1 MNFLTTYFFNLT
13 LLNYLF
19 NFLDNLNNG
28 IILQSA
34 YSNLQQDLSFIRFP
48 GDINFS
54 YFIYSIP
61 IALLVSLVYKKFIA
75 FNFEFDELEVII
87 NKFLKLT
94 LVNTAVLTSA
104 IYFLRLYELLS
115 RIYVLIFLILF
126 PIVMI
131 IFESILQT
139 NKIQKLQ
146 TKFNLINIG
155 LLSIFIAINSS
166 LYNYSIDNII
176 NSNKIQQD
184 KIIESQDTIKSLN
197 FKDENVLNLDECNEW
212 VGSGS
217 YTGCISVLEVTSNQ
231 FDMQITN
238 LVTFEGSIYFIL
250 KDGLIYKQKSKG
262 SDLELFL
269 NISDKVYTEFPG
281 LSQGLYSLA
290 FNPNGKEF
298 LVSYSN
304 DDIALVFEKYYIGE
318 NNLPKSDA
326 SNELL
331 RISNNVKFH
340 FGGSIIWSEYF
351 DGYLVGIGDM
361 RENIMPLVHS
371 DSINTTSFKGKVI
384 LLDSE
389 KTLSVPLINEHGLYE
404 SIDKIVAYGLR
415 NPWQLTEYNERLFIT
430 DVGSQ
435 FIEELNEIKYK
446 EVSKENNIN
455 ATSFGWPILM
465 GDKLS
470 YSFNER
476 NKDALTKLDG
486 NISDLYIWGS
496 NEYEKADNY
505 IINNSKAPLLQY
517 DHYVDDD
524 TIRAAIIGGGIIKDK
539 DSKYNNLYFFTDY
552 VENELYGV
560 DIDTKNL
567 FIFPLPQIGNPTSLK
582 ISPFEK
588 DSILVGFTNGTLLE
602 IKLP

>member
-1 MNFLTTYFFNLT
+1 MKLLTYFFFNLT

-19 NFLDNLNNG
+19 NILDNSNNG

-34 YSNLQQDLSFIRFP
+34 YLNLQQDLSFIRFP
-48 GDINFS
+48 VDVNFS

-61 IALLVSLVYKKFIA
+61 IALLVSVVYLKFIA
-75 FNFEFDELEVII
+75 FNFKYDELEVVM

-104 IYFLRLYELLS
+104 IYFFRLYELLS
-115 RIYVLIFLILF
+115 RIYVLIFLIVY
-126 PIVMI
+126 PILMI

-146 TKFNLINIG
+146 TRFNFFNLG
-155 LLSIFIAINSS
+155 LVSIFIAINIS

-176 NSNKIQQD
+176 NLNKIQQD
-184 KIIESQDTIKSLN
+184 KIIESQGTIESLN
-197 FKDENVLNLDECNEW
+197 FRDENILDLDDCNEW
-212 VGSGS
+212 VGSGN
-217 YTGCISVLEVTSNQ
+217 YTGCISVLEVISNQ

-238 LVTFEGSIYFIL
+238 LVTFDGSLYFIL
-250 KDGLIYKQKSKG
+250 KDGLIYRQKYKG
-262 SDLELFL
+262 SNLELFL
-269 NISDKVYTEFPG
+269 DISDKVYTEFPG

-290 FNPNGKEF
+290 FNPNGNEF

-304 DDIALVFEKYYIGE
+304 DDIALVFEKYYIDE
-318 NNLPKSDA
+318 NNLAKLDGA
-326 SNELL
+326 SELL
-331 RISNNVKFH
+331 RVSNNVKFH

-389 KTLSVPLINEHGLYE
+389 KTLSVPLINEHGLYK

-415 NPWQLTEYNERLFIT
+415 NPWQLTEHNERLFIT

-446 EVSKENNIN
+446 EVSKENIIQ

-486 NISDLYIWGS
+486 KISDLYIWGS
-496 NEYEKADNY
+496 NSYEKADNY
-505 IINNSKAPLLQY
+505 IINNSKTPLLQY
-517 DHYVDDD
+517 NHYVDDD
-524 TIRAAIIGGGIIKDK
+524 TIRAAIIGGGIISDK

-560 DIDTKNL
+560 DIDNQNL

-588 DSILVGFTNGTLLE
+588 DTILVGFTNGTLLE
-602 IKLP
+602 IELP

>member
-1 MNFLTTYFFNLT
+1 MRVF
-13 LLNYLF
+13 
-19 NFLDNLNNG
+19 
-28 IILQSA
+28 
-34 YSNLQQDLSFIRFP
+34 
-48 GDINFS
+48 
-54 YFIYSIP
+54 
-61 IALLVSLVYKKFIA
+61 
-75 FNFEFDELEVII
+75 
-87 NKFLKLT
+87 
-94 LVNTAVLTSA
+94 
-104 IYFLRLYELLS
+104 
-115 RIYVLIFLILF
+115 
-126 PIVMI
+126 
-131 IFESILQT
+131 LQT

-166 LYNYSIDNII
+166 LYNYSTDNII
-176 NSNKIQQD
+176 NLNKIQQD

-340 FGGSIIWSEYF
+340 FGGIY
-351 DGYLVGIGDM
+351 YMV
-361 RENIMPLVHS
+361 R
-371 DSINTTSFKGKVI
+371 
-384 LLDSE
+384 
-389 KTLSVPLINEHGLYE
+389 
-404 SIDKIVAYGLR
+404 
-415 NPWQLTEYNERLFIT
+415 
-430 DVGSQ
+430 
-435 FIEELNEIKYK
+435 
-446 EVSKENNIN
+446 
-455 ATSFGWPILM
+455 
-465 GDKLS
+465 
-470 YSFNER
+470 
-476 NKDALTKLDG
+476 
-486 NISDLYIWGS
+486 
-496 NEYEKADNY
+496 
-505 IINNSKAPLLQY
+505 
-517 DHYVDDD
+517 
-524 TIRAAIIGGGIIKDK
+524 
-539 DSKYNNLYFFTDY
+539 
-552 VENELYGV
+552 
-560 DIDTKNL
+560 
-567 FIFPLPQIGNPTSLK
+567 IF
-582 ISPFEK
+582 
-588 DSILVGFTNGTLLE
+588 
-602 IKLP
+602 

>member
-1 MNFLTTYFFNLT
+1 
-13 LLNYLF
+13 
-19 NFLDNLNNG
+19 
-28 IILQSA
+28 
-34 YSNLQQDLSFIRFP
+34 
-48 GDINFS
+48 
-54 YFIYSIP
+54 
-61 IALLVSLVYKKFIA
+61 
-75 FNFEFDELEVII
+75 
-87 NKFLKLT
+87 
-94 LVNTAVLTSA
+94 
-104 IYFLRLYELLS
+104 
-115 RIYVLIFLILF
+115 
-126 PIVMI
+126 
-131 IFESILQT
+131 
-139 NKIQKLQ
+139 
-146 TKFNLINIG
+146 LINIG

-176 NSNKIQQD
+176 NLNKIQQD
-184 KIIESQDTIKSLN
+184 KIVESQDTIKSLN

-212 VGSGS
+212 VGSGN

-262 SDLELFL
+262 SNLELFL

-318 NNLPKSDA
+318 NNLPMSDA

-351 DGYLVGIGDM
+351 EGYLVGIGDM

-415 NPWQLTEYNERLFIT
+415 NPWQLTEHNERLFIT

-505 IINNSKAPLLQY
+505 IINNSKTPLLQY